1 MTNAT
6 NTKANATETRGRGRP
21 AAFENKKQIA
31 AALRAIGTENA
42 PSRYLTMQ
50 LVEAGYVEV
59 QPVSNGRRGRPAHE
73 YTVAGKGRSLLALAA
88 RWK

>member
-6 NTKANATETRGRGRP
+6 NTTANATRGRGRP
-21 AAFENKKQIA
+21 AKFENKKQIA
-31 AALRAIGTENA
+31 AELKKIGTENA

-50 LVEAGYVEV
+50 LVDAGYVEK
-59 QPVSNGRRGRPAHE
+59 QPVNTGKKGRPAHN
-73 YTVAGKGRSLLALAA
+73 YVVAGKGRSLMALAQ